1 MKPQNVHRMS
11 ALVATV
17 LTLATTQGQAASLVL
32 SIDRT
37 TGQIDWLD
45 GFTITNNTT
54 TGSEDDRRFGIY
66 STADALI
73 SSPLLQYSGTGA
85 HSAAAFDFS
94 ADGSTILG
102 IGLATSEATGTTSF
116 SGTPVGPATPNFLV
130 GNIEQFKNLAAGNY
144 TLAPGASSGW
154 DGGIEIQVVPEPN
167 ASLLVLF
174 GSVGFLFFSR
184 HRPKHKNA

>member
-1 MKPQNVHRMS
+1 MKPQNIHRVA
-11 ALVATV
+11 ALVATA
-17 LTLATTQGQAASLVL
+17 LTLVTTQGQAANLIL
-32 SIDRT
+32 TIDRT

-45 GFTITNNTT
+45 GITITNTNT

-66 STADALI
+66 SEANAVIL
-73 SSPLLQYSGTGA
+73 SPLLQYSGTGS
-85 HSAAAFDFS
+85 HPAAAFDFS

-102 IGLATSEATGTTSF
+102 IGLATSSATGTTSF
-116 SGTPVGPATPNFLV
+116 SGTPGGPATPTFSV
-130 GNIEQFKNLAAGNY
+130 GDISQFTALADGNY
-144 TLAPGASSGW
+144 TLAPVTGW
-154 DGGIEIQVVPEPN
+154 DGGIEIQVVPEPS